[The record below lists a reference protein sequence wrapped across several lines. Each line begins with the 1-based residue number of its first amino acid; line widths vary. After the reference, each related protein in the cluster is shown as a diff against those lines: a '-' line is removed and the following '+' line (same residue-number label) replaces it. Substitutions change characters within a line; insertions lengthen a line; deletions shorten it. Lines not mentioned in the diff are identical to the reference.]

1 MAMENK
7 KRTKENFRLKK
18 EFLYVC
24 FGLLLIL
31 FIFFPEVF
39 IEKKLLIKTDLA
51 GRFLSFS
58 YYIRRHGFSVWSPI
72 QMGYPYGIN
81 PILGLFSP
89 LIFFSFG
96 LSYII
101 SPEVVFTYSVI
112 FCYFFSFLFMY
123 AYMRIIKVDKIS
135 SFFSAVVFTFNEL
148 MISYIDCLGALN
160 TFLWLPLILFFLEL
174 FFQKRKRKYAII
186 TGIILGFQ
194 LLSGHIQYAYWSV
207 LLTGIYFIFKMVC
220 LKEKRRKI
228 LSLFLIFSIALGI
241 SAVVLL
247 PGKEL
252 ISFSNRL
259 SATYKDIVAKEDSFL
274 SGKAFISIFL
284 YNTNLRKHNEE
295 DFYPL
300 YMGFIPGLIFL
311 LSLFNKKRRYMVYFY
326 LFLTFFIL
334 FLCWRKTSFL
344 YHFIYLLQ
352 MPLGFNVFKEPLRAV
367 FFLLFAISVLS
378 GIGMNAFGDLIKKR
392 SLSFFLRLFLIFI
405 AVFNL
410 YQMRNRTTYVNEVL
424 CNRALPKRWISSLP
438 SFLKEDC
445 EKNLVRFY
453 DLHSNRNFYNRA
465 LISGGYESSGGTGI
479 PFKRY
484 LQFLKATIK
493 ISPYEKA
500 SQVCSLQSIPHFF
513 VYPNLLRLTNTKYVV
528 VFNGCSDEF
537 FTTKPYF

>member
-1 MAMENK
+1 
-7 KRTKENFRLKK
+7 
-18 EFLYVC
+18 
-24 FGLLLIL
+24 
-31 FIFFPEVF
+31 
-39 IEKKLLIKTDLA
+39 
-51 GRFLSFS
+51 
-58 YYIRRHGFSVWSPI
+58 
-72 QMGYPYGIN
+72 
-81 PILGLFSP
+81 
-89 LIFFSFG
+89 
-96 LSYII
+96 
-101 SPEVVFTYSVI
+101 
-112 FCYFFSFLFMY
+112 
-123 AYMRIIKVDKIS
+123 
-135 SFFSAVVFTFNEL
+135 
-148 MISYIDCLGALN
+148 
-160 TFLWLPLILFFLEL
+160 
-174 FFQKRKRKYAII
+174 
-186 TGIILGFQ
+186 
-194 LLSGHIQYAYWSV
+194 
-207 LLTGIYFIFKMVC
+207 
-220 LKEKRRKI
+220 
-228 LSLFLIFSIALGI
+228 
-241 SAVVLL
+241 
-247 PGKEL
+247 
-252 ISFSNRL
+252 
-259 SATYKDIVAKEDSFL
+259 
-274 SGKAFISIFL
+274 
-284 YNTNLRKHNEE
+284 
-295 DFYPL
+295 
-300 YMGFIPGLIFL
+300 
-311 LSLFNKKRRYMVYFY
+311 
-326 LFLTFFIL
+326 
-334 FLCWRKTSFL
+334 
-344 YHFIYLLQ
+344 